1 MYLWIMYCP
10 ISKHGWAYNVTIMTP
25 TMKTM
30 CSIGS
35 LLQLSATSF
44 HRYMSGSVLESFR
57 TFWSTDFSIAL
68 VLCWFRNYPSSESS
82 DHGDNGPFWGPSARV
97 SMCHRCS
104 LVPWWY
110 VLSYA
115 SSGWAMMDH
124 RDAWTNGRK
133 RSFVLDFARRL
144 CVFTGYWGRTLNT
157 TISRPQTQVL
167 HARKWQKVDR
177 NVRDILW
184 HIY

>member
-1 MYLWIMYCP
+1 MYLWIMYFP
-10 ISKHGWAYNVTIMTP
+10 ISKHGWANNATTMTP

-82 DHGDNGPFWGPSARV
+82 DHGIMGLSGVRLRELACVIDAVWCHDGMFSA
-97 SMCHRCS
+97 MHPPDE
-104 LVPWWY
+104 PWWTIGSHGPT
-110 VLSYA
+110 VGSALSCLILHE
-115 SSGWAMMDH
+115 G
-124 RDAWTNGRK
+124 
-133 RSFVLDFARRL
+133 
-144 CVFTGYWGRTLNT
+144 CVFLQLLGRYLKDT
-157 TISRPQTQVL
+157 V
-167 HARKWQKVDR
+167 
-177 NVRDILW
+177 
-184 HIY
+184 